1 MAEKNRKITIPIGI
15 GFGLTDLMGGG
26 AFTIIGAWL
35 LFFYTTYAGL
45 TPLEAASIVGIAR
58 IVDAIVSLSIGSV
71 SDNFFKNKLG
81 KRFGR
86 RRFFL
91 LIGSPLM
98 AVYAMLWLTGMSYWY
113 YLTCYLA
120 FEIIAAMVLIPWET
134 LPSEMTTDFNARTKL
149 STCRMFISSTGTFLA
164 TFVPAIL
171 IRYFGEN
178 NAYAYSLN
186 GTIFAVLF
194 AICIFISYKVTWER
208 ELTAKMK
215 EELLQAEQPKS
226 FAEKCQNCVDITKEY
241 WSTLK
246 VKAFRQHLLIYIC
259 SFTGKDVFNTV
270 FIFFAVFCL
279 NIPSSNAADILS
291 LSIIGIPAT
300 IAGGFLLIKIGPS
313 NLFKTSYITMLV
325 CLIGFF
331 VVYLYDPA
339 SKLVVLYAL
348 GLFYQV
354 GRQLLE
360 FTPWNVFPFIPDVDE
375 IISQKRRE
383 GLFAAVMT
391 FARKTTVAIA
401 TIIVG
406 FVLQEG
412 GFIKGQLIQTP
423 EAIHTIAN
431 TLFIGTGGL
440 IAIALYFAWHFKLN
454 KQTHAVLIQEIDRL
468 KAGGSKDDVSA
479 ETKAIV
485 EELTGYKYQDLWSHS
500 IKIDNLKDAEDDQL
514 ILANAIL
521 ANVGGSYN
529 IDYYTYCATRIRIT
543 LSDNTAANCEV
554 LKNLDGVKDAVIV
567 GEQLQVALGEKVSN
581 VYQAIQS
588 VIGNKSKENNMRG

>member
-1 MAEKNRKITIPIGI
+1 MTAKNRKITIPIGI
-15 GFGLTDLMGGG
+15 GYGLTDLMGGG
-26 AFTIIGAWL
+26 AFTIIGAWM

-45 TPLEAASIVGIAR
+45 TPVQAASIVGIAR
-58 IVDAIVSLSIGSV
+58 IVDAVVSLAIGSI
-71 SDNFFKNKLG
+71 SDNFFKNSLG

-98 AVYAMLWLTGMSYWY
+98 LVYALLWLTGMSYWY
-113 YLTCYLA
+113 YLSCYLA

-134 LPSEMTTDFNARTKL
+134 LPSEMTTDFNSRTKL
-149 STCRMFISSTGTFLA
+149 STCRMFISSTGVFLA
-164 TFVPAIL
+164 TFVPSIL

-178 NAYAYSLN
+178 NAYAYTLN

-194 AICIFISYKVTWER
+194 AICLFISYKVTWER
-208 ELTAKMK
+208 DLTAKMK
-215 EELLQAEQPKS
+215 EELLQVEVPQS
-226 FAEKCQNCVDITKEY
+226 FAQRCSSIVYIAQEY

-259 SFTGKDVFNTV
+259 SFTGKDVFNTI

-279 NIPSSNAADILS
+279 DLPSANAADILS
-291 LSIIGIPAT
+291 LSLIGIPTT
-300 IAGGFLLIKIGPS
+300 IAGGFLMIKFGPR
-313 NLFKTSYITMLV
+313 NLFKISYITMIA
-325 CLIGFF
+325 CLFGFF
-331 VVYLYDPA
+331 AVYLYDPA
-339 SKLVVLYAL
+339 SKLAILYAL
-348 GLFYQV
+348 GFFYQI

-401 TIIVG
+401 TIVVG
-406 FVLQEG
+406 FVMQEG
-412 GFIKGQLIQTP
+412 GFVKGQLVQSP

-431 TLFIGTGGL
+431 TLLIGTAGL
-440 IAIALYFAWHFKLN
+440 IGIALYFAWHFKLN

-468 KAGGSKDDVSA
+468 KAGGSKADVSTEA
-479 ETKAIV
+479 RAIT
-485 EELTGYKYQDLWSHS
+485 EELTGYKYEELWSQP
-500 IKIDNLKDAEDDQL
+500 NEVEYPQGVEADQL
-514 ILANAIL
+514 VLANAIL
-521 ANVGGSYN
+521 KNVGGAYN
-529 IDYYTYCATRIRIT
+529 IDYYTYCATRLRIT

-567 GEQLQVALGEKVSN
+567 GEQLQVALEKKVN
-581 VYQAIQS
+581 RAYNALQS
-588 VIGNKSKENNMRG
+588 VIGIKNKKK

>member
-1 MAEKNRKITIPIGI
+1 MTAKNRKITIPIGI
-15 GFGLTDLMGGG
+15 GYGLTDLMGGG
-26 AFTIIGAWL
+26 AFTIIGAWM

-45 TPLEAASIVGIAR
+45 TPVQAASIVGIAR
-58 IVDAIVSLSIGSV
+58 IVDAVVSLAIGSI
-71 SDNFFKNKLG
+71 SDNFFKNSLG

-98 AVYAMLWLTGMSYWY
+98 LVYALLWLTGMSYWY
-113 YLTCYLA
+113 YLSCYLA

-134 LPSEMTTDFNARTKL
+134 LPSEMTTDFNSRTKL
-149 STCRMFISSTGTFLA
+149 STCRMFISSTGVFLA
-164 TFVPAIL
+164 TFVPSIL

-178 NAYAYSLN
+178 NAYAYTLN

-194 AICIFISYKVTWER
+194 AICLFISYKVTWER
-208 ELTAKMK
+208 DLTAKMK
-215 EELLQAEQPKS
+215 EELLQVEVPQS
-226 FAEKCQNCVDITKEY
+226 FAQRCSSIVYIAQEY

-259 SFTGKDVFNTV
+259 SFTGKDVFNTI

-279 NIPSSNAADILS
+279 DLPSANAADILS
-291 LSIIGIPAT
+291 LSLIGIPTT
-300 IAGGFLLIKIGPS
+300 IAGGFLMIKFGPR
-313 NLFKTSYITMLV
+313 NLFKISYITMIA
-325 CLIGFF
+325 CLFGFF
-331 VVYLYDPA
+331 AVYLYDPA
-339 SKLVVLYAL
+339 SKLAILYAL
-348 GLFYQV
+348 GFFYQI

-401 TIIVG
+401 TIVVG
-406 FVLQEG
+406 FVMQEG
-412 GFIKGQLIQTP
+412 GFVKGQLVQSP

-431 TLFIGTGGL
+431 TLLIGTAGL
-440 IAIALYFAWHFKLN
+440 IGIALYFAWHFKLN

-468 KAGGSKDDVSA
+468 KAGGSKADVSTEA
-479 ETKAIV
+479 RAIT
-485 EELTGYKYQDLWSHS
+485 EELTGYKYEELWSQP
-500 IKIDNLKDAEDDQL
+500 NEVEYPQGVEADQL
-514 ILANAIL
+514 VLANAIL
-521 ANVGGSYN
+521 KNVGGAYN
-529 IDYYTYCATRIRIT
+529 IDYYTYCATRLRIT

-567 GEQLQVALGEKVSN
+567 GEQLQVALEKKVN
-581 VYQAIQS
+581 RAYNALQS
-588 VIGNKSKENNMRG
+588 VIGIKNKNK

>member
-1 MAEKNRKITIPIGI
+1 MTAKNRKITIPIGI
-15 GFGLTDLMGGG
+15 GYGLTDLMGGG
-26 AFTIIGAWL
+26 AFTIIGAWM

-45 TPLEAASIVGIAR
+45 TPVQAASIVGIAR
-58 IVDAIVSLSIGSV
+58 IVDAVVSLAIGSI
-71 SDNFFKNKLG
+71 SDNFFKNSLG

-98 AVYAMLWLTGMSYWY
+98 LVYALLWLTGMSYWY

-134 LPSEMTTDFNARTKL
+134 LPSEMTTDFNSRTKL
-149 STCRMFISSTGTFLA
+149 STCRMFISSTGVFLA
-164 TFVPAIL
+164 TFIPSIL

-178 NAYAYSLN
+178 NAYAYTLN

-194 AICIFISYKVTWER
+194 AICLFISYKVTWER
-208 ELTAKMK
+208 DLTAKMK
-215 EELLQAEQPKS
+215 EELLQAEVPQS
-226 FAEKCQNCVDITKEY
+226 FAQRCASIVYIAQEY

-259 SFTGKDVFNTV
+259 SFTGKDVFNTI

-279 NIPSSNAADILS
+279 DLPSANAADILS
-291 LSIIGIPAT
+291 LSLIGIPTT
-300 IAGGFLLIKIGPS
+300 IAGGFLMIKFGPR
-313 NLFKTSYITMLV
+313 NLFKISYITMIA
-325 CLIGFF
+325 CLFGFF
-331 VVYLYDPA
+331 AVYLYDPA
-339 SKLVVLYAL
+339 SKLAILYAL
-348 GLFYQV
+348 GFFYQI

-391 FARKTTVAIA
+391 FSRKTTVAIA

-406 FVLQEG
+406 FVMQEG
-412 GFIKGQLIQTP
+412 GFVKGQLVQSP

-431 TLFIGTGGL
+431 TLLIGTAGL
-440 IAIALYFAWHFKLN
+440 IGIALYFAWHFKLN

-468 KAGGSKDDVSA
+468 KAGGSKADVSIEA
-479 ETKAIV
+479 RAVT
-485 EELTGYKYQDLWSHS
+485 EELTGYKYEELWSQPNEVENP
-500 IKIDNLKDAEDDQL
+500 KGVEADQL
-514 ILANAIL
+514 VLANAIL
-521 ANVGGSYN
+521 KNVGGAYN
-529 IDYYTYCATRIRIT
+529 IDYYTYCATRLRIT

-567 GEQLQVALGEKVSN
+567 GEQLQVALEKKVN
-581 VYQAIQS
+581 RAYNALQS
-588 VIGNKSKENNMRG
+588 VIGIKNKKK

>member
-1 MAEKNRKITIPIGI
+1 MVKMNREITIPRGI
-15 GFGLTDLMGGG
+15 GYGLTDLMGGG

-45 TPLEAASIVGIAR
+45 SPVEAASIVGIAR
-58 IVDAIVSLSIGSV
+58 IVDAIVSLSIGSI
-71 SDNFFKNKLG
+71 SDNFYKNKLG

-98 AVYAMLWLTGMSYWY
+98 LVYIMLWVTGMSYWY
-113 YLTCYLA
+113 YLACYLA

-134 LPSEMTTDFNARTKL
+134 LPSEMTTSFNDRTKL
-149 STCRMFISSTGTFLA
+149 STCRMFISATGTFLA

-171 IRYFGEN
+171 IRFFGEN

-208 ELTAKMK
+208 ELTPKMK
-215 EELLQAEQPKS
+215 DELLHPAKVKT
-226 FAEKCQNCVDITKEY
+226 FAEKWENVIQIAKDYI
-241 WSTLK
+241 STLK

-270 FIFFAVFCL
+270 FVFFAVFCL
-279 NIPSSNAADILS
+279 NIPSANAADILS
-291 LSIIGIPAT
+291 LSIIGIPTT

-325 CLIGFF
+325 CLVGFLL
-331 VVYLYDPA
+331 VYAYDPT
-339 SKLVVLYAL
+339 SKLVILYAL

-406 FVLQEG
+406 IVLQEG
-412 GFIKGQLIQTP
+412 GFVKGQLVQSP
-423 EAIHTIAN
+423 EAIHTIVY
-431 TLFIGTGGL
+431 TLFLGTGGL
-440 IAIALYFAWHFKLN
+440 VGLALFFAWRFKLN
-454 KQTHAVLIQEIDRL
+454 KQTHAMLIQEIDRL
-468 KAGGSKDDVSA
+468 KAGGRKEDVSA
-479 ETKAIV
+479 ASKTVV
-485 EELTGYKYQDLWSHS
+485 EELTGYKYEDLWNHPVRTSTPELVEAEQL
-500 IKIDNLKDAEDDQL
+500 NLAKL
-514 ILANAIL
+514 ILD
-521 ANVGGSYN
+521 NVGGAYN
-529 IDYYTYCATRIRIT
+529 IDYYTYCATRLRID
-543 LSDNTAANCEV
+543 LSDNMAANCDL
-554 LKNLDGVKDAVIV
+554 LKNIDGVKDAVMV
-567 GEQLQVALGEKVSN
+567 GQQLQIVLSQKVKSVYNALQSFTDSKNLHNEK
-581 VYQAIQS
+581 
-588 VIGNKSKENNMRG
+588 

>member
-1 MAEKNRKITIPIGI
+1 MVKMNREITIPRGI
-15 GFGLTDLMGGG
+15 GYGLTDLMGGG

-45 TPLEAASIVGIAR
+45 SPVEAASIVGIAR
-58 IVDAIVSLSIGSV
+58 IVDAIVSLSIGSI
-71 SDNFFKNKLG
+71 SDNFYKNKLG

-98 AVYAMLWLTGMSYWY
+98 LVYIMLWVTGMSYWY
-113 YLTCYLA
+113 YLACYLA

-134 LPSEMTTDFNARTKL
+134 LPSEMTTSFNDRTKL
-149 STCRMFISSTGTFLA
+149 STCRMFISATGTFLA

-171 IRYFGEN
+171 IRFFGEN

-208 ELTAKMK
+208 ELTQKMK
-215 EELLQAEQPKS
+215 DELLHPAKAKT
-226 FAEKCQNCVDITKEY
+226 FAETWKNVIQIAKDYI
-241 WSTLK
+241 STLK

-270 FIFFAVFCL
+270 FVFFAVFCL
-279 NIPSSNAADILS
+279 NIPSANAADILS
-291 LSIIGIPAT
+291 LSIIGIPTT

-325 CLIGFF
+325 CLVGFLL
-331 VVYLYDPA
+331 VYAYDPT
-339 SKLVVLYAL
+339 SKLVILYAL

-406 FVLQEG
+406 IVLQEG
-412 GFIKGQLIQTP
+412 GFVKGQLVQSP
-423 EAIHTIAN
+423 EAIHTIVY

-440 IAIALYFAWHFKLN
+440 VGLALFFAWRFKLN
-454 KQTHAVLIQEIDRL
+454 KQTHAMLIQEIDRL
-468 KAGGSKDDVSA
+468 KAGGRKEDVSVA
-479 ETKAIV
+479 SKAVV
-485 EELTGYKYQDLWSHS
+485 EELTGYKYENLWNHPV
-500 IKIDNLKDAEDDQL
+500 KTLTPELVEEEQLNLAKL
-514 ILANAIL
+514 ILD
-521 ANVGGSYN
+521 NVGGAYN
-529 IDYYTYCATRIRIT
+529 IDYYTYCATRLRID
-543 LSDNTAANCEV
+543 LSDNMAANCDL
-554 LKNLDGVKDAVIV
+554 LKNIDGVKDAVIV
-567 GEQLQVALGEKVSN
+567 GQQLQIVLSQKVKSVYNALQSFTDSKNLHNEK
-581 VYQAIQS
+581 
-588 VIGNKSKENNMRG
+588 

>member
-1 MAEKNRKITIPIGI
+1 MTAKNRKITIPIGI
-15 GFGLTDLMGGG
+15 GYGLTDLMGGG
-26 AFTIIGAWL
+26 AFTIIGAWM

-45 TPLEAASIVGIAR
+45 TPVQAASIVGIAR
-58 IVDAIVSLSIGSV
+58 IVDAVVSLAIGSI
-71 SDNFFKNKLG
+71 SDNFFKTSLG

-98 AVYAMLWLTGMSYWY
+98 LVYALLWLTGMSYWY

-134 LPSEMTTDFNARTKL
+134 LPSEMTTDFNSRTKL
-149 STCRMFISSTGTFLA
+149 STCRMFISSTGVFLA
-164 TFVPAIL
+164 TFVPSIL

-178 NAYAYSLN
+178 NAYAYTLN

-194 AICIFISYKVTWER
+194 AICLFISYKVTWER
-208 ELTAKMK
+208 DLTAKMK
-215 EELLQAEQPKS
+215 EELLQAEVPQS
-226 FAEKCQNCVDITKEY
+226 FAQKCASVSHIAQEY

-259 SFTGKDVFNTV
+259 SFTGKDVFNTI

-279 NIPSSNAADILS
+279 DLPSANAADILS
-291 LSIIGIPAT
+291 LSIIGIPTT
-300 IAGGFLLIKIGPS
+300 IAGGFLMIKFGPR
-313 NLFKTSYITMLV
+313 NLFKISYITMLACV
-325 CLIGFF
+325 LGFF
-331 VVYLYDPA
+331 AVYLYDPA
-339 SKLVVLYAL
+339 SKLAILYAL
-348 GLFYQV
+348 GFFYQI

-391 FARKTTVAIA
+391 FSRKTTVAIA

-406 FVLQEG
+406 FVMQEG
-412 GFIKGQLIQTP
+412 GFVKGQLVQSP

-431 TLFIGTGGL
+431 TLLIGTAGL

-468 KAGGSKDDVSA
+468 KAGGSKADVSVEA
-479 ETKAIV
+479 RAIT
-485 EELTGYKYQDLWSHS
+485 EELTGYKYEELWSQPN
-500 IKIDNLKDAEDDQL
+500 DVEYPQGVEADQL
-514 ILANAIL
+514 VLANAIL
-521 ANVGGSYN
+521 KNVGGAYN
-529 IDYYTYCATRIRIT
+529 IDYYTYCATRLRIT

-567 GEQLQVALGEKVSN
+567 GEQLQVALEKKVN
-581 VYQAIQS
+581 RAYNALQS
-588 VIGNKSKENNMRG
+588 VIGIKNKKK

>member
-1 MAEKNRKITIPIGI
+1 MLNRNREITIPRGI
-15 GFGLTDLMGGG
+15 GYGLTDLMGGG

-45 TPLEAASIVGIAR
+45 SPVEAASIVGIAR
-58 IVDAIVSLSIGSV
+58 IVDAIVSLSIGSI
-71 SDNFFKNKLG
+71 SDNFYKNKLG

-98 AVYAMLWLTGMSYWY
+98 LVYIMLWVTGMSYWY
-113 YLTCYLA
+113 YLACYLA

-134 LPSEMTTDFNARTKL
+134 LPSEMTTSFNARTKL
-149 STCRMFISSTGTFLA
+149 STCRMFISATGTFLA

-171 IRYFGEN
+171 IRFFGEN

-208 ELTAKMK
+208 ELTPKMK
-215 EELLQAEQPKS
+215 DELLHPAKVKT
-226 FAEKCQNCVDITKEY
+226 FTEKWENVIQIAKDYV
-241 WSTLK
+241 STLK

-270 FIFFAVFCL
+270 FVFFAVFCL
-279 NIPSSNAADILS
+279 NIPSANAADILS
-291 LSIIGIPAT
+291 LSIIGIPTT

-325 CLIGFF
+325 CLVGFLL
-331 VVYLYDPA
+331 VYAYDPT
-339 SKLVVLYAL
+339 SKLVILYAL

-406 FVLQEG
+406 IVLQEG
-412 GFIKGQLIQTP
+412 GFVKGQLVQSP
-423 EAIHTIAN
+423 EAIHTIVY
-431 TLFIGTGGL
+431 TLFLGTGGL
-440 IAIALYFAWHFKLN
+440 VGLALFFAWRFKLN
-454 KQTHAVLIQEIDRL
+454 KQTHAMLIQEIDRL
-468 KAGGSKDDVSA
+468 KAGGRKEDVSVA
-479 ETKAIV
+479 AKTVV
-485 EELTGYKYQDLWSHS
+485 EELTGYKYEDLWNHPVKTSTPELVEAEQL
-500 IKIDNLKDAEDDQL
+500 NLAKL
-514 ILANAIL
+514 ILD
-521 ANVGGSYN
+521 NVGGAYN
-529 IDYYTYCATRIRIT
+529 IDYYTYCATRLRID
-543 LSDNTAANCEV
+543 LSDNMAANCDL
-554 LKNLDGVKDAVIV
+554 LKNIDGVKDAVMV
-567 GEQLQVALGEKVSN
+567 GQQLQIVLSQKVKSVYNALQSFTDSKNLHNEK
-581 VYQAIQS
+581 
-588 VIGNKSKENNMRG
+588 

>member
-1 MAEKNRKITIPIGI
+1 MVKMNREITIPRGI
-15 GFGLTDLMGGG
+15 GYGLTDLMGGG

-45 TPLEAASIVGIAR
+45 SPVEAASIVGIAR
-58 IVDAIVSLSIGSV
+58 IVDAIVSLSIGSI
-71 SDNFFKNKLG
+71 SDNFYKNKLG

-98 AVYAMLWLTGMSYWY
+98 LVYIMLWVTGMSYWY
-113 YLTCYLA
+113 YLACYLA

-134 LPSEMTTDFNARTKL
+134 LPSEMTTSFNDRTKL
-149 STCRMFISSTGTFLA
+149 STCRMFISATGTFLA

-171 IRYFGEN
+171 IRFFGEN

-208 ELTAKMK
+208 ELTPKMK
-215 EELLQAEQPKS
+215 DELLHPAKVKT
-226 FAEKCQNCVDITKEY
+226 FAEKWENVIQIAKDYI
-241 WSTLK
+241 STLK

-270 FIFFAVFCL
+270 FVFFAVFCL
-279 NIPSSNAADILS
+279 NIPSANAADILS
-291 LSIIGIPAT
+291 LSIIGIPTT

-325 CLIGFF
+325 CLVGFLL
-331 VVYLYDPA
+331 VYAYDPT
-339 SKLVVLYAL
+339 SKLVILYAL

-406 FVLQEG
+406 IVLQEG
-412 GFIKGQLIQTP
+412 GFVKGQLVQSP
-423 EAIHTIAN
+423 EAIHTIVY
-431 TLFIGTGGL
+431 TLFLGTGGL
-440 IAIALYFAWHFKLN
+440 VGLALFFAWRFKLN
-454 KQTHAVLIQEIDRL
+454 KQTHAMLIQEIDRL
-468 KAGGSKDDVSA
+468 KAGGRKEDVSA
-479 ETKAIV
+479 ASKTVV
-485 EELTGYKYQDLWSHS
+485 EELTGYKYEDLWNNPVKTSTPELVEAEQL
-500 IKIDNLKDAEDDQL
+500 NLAKL
-514 ILANAIL
+514 ILD
-521 ANVGGSYN
+521 NVGGAYN
-529 IDYYTYCATRIRIT
+529 IDYYTYCATRLRID
-543 LSDNTAANCEV
+543 LSDNMAANCDL
-554 LKNLDGVKDAVIV
+554 LKNIDGVKDAVMV
-567 GEQLQVALGEKVSN
+567 GQQLQIVLSQKVKSVYNALQSFTDSKNLHNEK
-581 VYQAIQS
+581 
-588 VIGNKSKENNMRG
+588 

>member
-1 MAEKNRKITIPIGI
+1 MVKMNREITIPRGI
-15 GFGLTDLMGGG
+15 GYGLTDLMGGG

-45 TPLEAASIVGIAR
+45 SPVEAASIVGIAR
-58 IVDAIVSLSIGSV
+58 IVDAIVSLSIGSI
-71 SDNFFKNKLG
+71 SDNFYKNKLG

-98 AVYAMLWLTGMSYWY
+98 LVYIMLWVTGMSYWY
-113 YLTCYLA
+113 YLACYLA

-134 LPSEMTTDFNARTKL
+134 LPSEMTTSFNDRTKL
-149 STCRMFISSTGTFLA
+149 STCRMFISATGTFLA

-171 IRYFGEN
+171 IRFFGEN

-208 ELTAKMK
+208 ELTPKMK
-215 EELLQAEQPKS
+215 DELLHPAKVKT
-226 FAEKCQNCVDITKEY
+226 FAEKWENVIQIAKDYI
-241 WSTLK
+241 STLK

-270 FIFFAVFCL
+270 FVFFAVFCL
-279 NIPSSNAADILS
+279 NIPSANAADILS
-291 LSIIGIPAT
+291 LSIIGIPTT

-325 CLIGFF
+325 CLVGFLL
-331 VVYLYDPA
+331 VYAYDPT
-339 SKLVVLYAL
+339 SKLVILYAL

-406 FVLQEG
+406 IVLQEG
-412 GFIKGQLIQTP
+412 GFVKGQLVQSP
-423 EAIHTIAN
+423 EAIHTIVY
-431 TLFIGTGGL
+431 TLFLGTGGL
-440 IAIALYFAWHFKLN
+440 VGLALFFAWRFKLN
-454 KQTHAVLIQEIDRL
+454 KQTHAMLIQEIDRL
-468 KAGGSKDDVSA
+468 KAGGRKEDVSA
-479 ETKAIV
+479 ASKTVV
-485 EELTGYKYQDLWSHS
+485 EELTGYKYEDLWNHPVKTSTPELVEAEQL
-500 IKIDNLKDAEDDQL
+500 NLAKL
-514 ILANAIL
+514 ILD
-521 ANVGGSYN
+521 NVGGAYN
-529 IDYYTYCATRIRIT
+529 IDYYTYCATRLRID
-543 LSDNTAANCEV
+543 LSDNMAANCDL
-554 LKNLDGVKDAVIV
+554 LKNIDGVKDAVMV
-567 GEQLQVALGEKVSN
+567 GQQLQIVLSQKVKSVYNALQSFTDSKNLHNEK
-581 VYQAIQS
+581 
-588 VIGNKSKENNMRG
+588 

>member
-1 MAEKNRKITIPIGI
+1 MVKMNREITIPRGI
-15 GFGLTDLMGGG
+15 GYGLTDLMGGG

-45 TPLEAASIVGIAR
+45 SPVEAASIVGIAR
-58 IVDAIVSLSIGSV
+58 IVDAIVSLSIGSI
-71 SDNFFKNKLG
+71 SDNFYKNKLG

-98 AVYAMLWLTGMSYWY
+98 LVYIMLWVTGMSYWY
-113 YLTCYLA
+113 YLACYLA

-134 LPSEMTTDFNARTKL
+134 LPSEMTTSFNDRTKL
-149 STCRMFISSTGTFLA
+149 STCRMFISATGTFLA

-171 IRYFGEN
+171 IRFFGEN

-194 AICIFISYKVTWER
+194 AVCIFISYKVTWER
-208 ELTAKMK
+208 ELTQKMK
-215 EELLQAEQPKS
+215 EELLHPAKS
-226 FAEKCQNCVDITKEY
+226 KTFTEKWENVIQIAKDYV
-241 WSTLK
+241 STLK

-270 FIFFAVFCL
+270 FVFFAVFCL
-279 NIPSSNAADILS
+279 NIPSANAADILS
-291 LSIIGIPAT
+291 LSIIGIPTT

-325 CLIGFF
+325 CLVGFLL
-331 VVYLYDPA
+331 VYAYDPT
-339 SKLVVLYAL
+339 SKLVILYAL

-406 FVLQEG
+406 IVLQEG
-412 GFIKGQLIQTP
+412 GFVKGQLVQSP
-423 EAIHTIAN
+423 EAIHTIVY
-431 TLFIGTGGL
+431 TLFLGTGGL
-440 IAIALYFAWHFKLN
+440 VGLALFFAWRFKLN
-454 KQTHAVLIQEIDRL
+454 KQTHAILIQEIDRL
-468 KAGGSKDDVSA
+468 KAGGRKEDVS
-479 ETKAIV
+479 
-485 EELTGYKYQDLWSHS
+485 
-500 IKIDNLKDAEDDQL
+500 
-514 ILANAIL
+514 
-521 ANVGGSYN
+521 
-529 IDYYTYCATRIRIT
+529 
-543 LSDNTAANCEV
+543 
-554 LKNLDGVKDAVIV
+554 
-567 GEQLQVALGEKVSN
+567 VA
-581 VYQAIQS
+581 
-588 VIGNKSKENNMRG
+588 

>member
-1 MAEKNRKITIPIGI
+1 MTAKNRKITIPIGI
-15 GFGLTDLMGGG
+15 GYGLTDLMGGG
-26 AFTIIGAWL
+26 AFTIIGAWM

-45 TPLEAASIVGIAR
+45 TPVQAASIVGIAR
-58 IVDAIVSLSIGSV
+58 IVDAVVSLAIGSI
-71 SDNFFKNKLG
+71 SDNFFKNSLG

-98 AVYAMLWLTGMSYWY
+98 LVYALLWLTGMSYWY

-134 LPSEMTTDFNARTKL
+134 LPSEMTTDFNSRTKL
-149 STCRMFISSTGTFLA
+149 STCRMFISSTGVFLA
-164 TFVPAIL
+164 TFVPSIL

-178 NAYAYSLN
+178 NAYAYTLN

-194 AICIFISYKVTWER
+194 AICLFISYKVTWER
-208 ELTAKMK
+208 DLTAKMK
-215 EELLQAEQPKS
+215 EELLQAEVPQS
-226 FAEKCQNCVDITKEY
+226 FAQRCSSIVYIAQEY

-259 SFTGKDVFNTV
+259 SFTGKDVFNTI

-279 NIPSSNAADILS
+279 DLPSANAADILS
-291 LSIIGIPAT
+291 LSLIGIPTT
-300 IAGGFLLIKIGPS
+300 IAGGFLMIKFGPR
-313 NLFKTSYITMLV
+313 NLFKISYITMIA
-325 CLIGFF
+325 CLFGFF
-331 VVYLYDPA
+331 AVYLYDPA
-339 SKLVVLYAL
+339 SKLAILYAL
-348 GLFYQV
+348 GFFYQI

-406 FVLQEG
+406 FVMQEG
-412 GFIKGQLIQTP
+412 GFVKGQLVQSP

-431 TLFIGTGGL
+431 TLLIGTAGL
-440 IAIALYFAWHFKLN
+440 IGIALYFAWHFKLN

-468 KAGGSKDDVSA
+468 KAGGSKADVSIEA
-479 ETKAIV
+479 RAIT
-485 EELTGYKYQDLWSHS
+485 EELTGYKYEELWSQP
-500 IKIDNLKDAEDDQL
+500 NEVEYPQGVEADQL
-514 ILANAIL
+514 VLANAIL
-521 ANVGGSYN
+521 KNVGGAYN
-529 IDYYTYCATRIRIT
+529 IDYYTYCATRLRIT

-567 GEQLQVALGEKVSN
+567 GEQLQVALEKKVN
-581 VYQAIQS
+581 RAYNALQS
-588 VIGNKSKENNMRG
+588 VIGIKNKKK

>member
-1 MAEKNRKITIPIGI
+1 MTAKNRKITIPIGI
-15 GFGLTDLMGGG
+15 GYGLTDLMGGG
-26 AFTIIGAWL
+26 AFTIIGAWM

-45 TPLEAASIVGIAR
+45 TPVQAASIVGIAR
-58 IVDAIVSLSIGSV
+58 IVDAVVSLAIGSV
-71 SDNFFKNKLG
+71 SDNFFKNSLG

-98 AVYAMLWLTGMSYWY
+98 LVYALLWLTGMSYWY
-113 YLTCYLA
+113 YLSCYLA

-134 LPSEMTTDFNARTKL
+134 LPSEMTTDFNSRTKL

-164 TFVPAIL
+164 TFVPAML

-178 NAYAYSLN
+178 NAYAYTLN

-208 ELTAKMK
+208 DLTAKMK
-215 EELLQAEQPKS
+215 EELLQAEVPQS
-226 FAEKCQNCVDITKEY
+226 FVQKCSSVAHIAQEY

-259 SFTGKDVFNTV
+259 SFTGKDVFNTIFV
-270 FIFFAVFCL
+270 FFAVFCL
-279 NIPSSNAADILS
+279 NIQSSNAADILS

-325 CLIGFF
+325 CLFGFF
-331 VVYLYDPA
+331 AVYLYDPA
-339 SKLVVLYAL
+339 SKLVILYAL
-348 GLFYQV
+348 GLFYQI

-391 FARKTTVAIA
+391 FSRKTTVAIA

-412 GFIKGQLIQTP
+412 GFVKGQLVQSP

-431 TLFIGTGGL
+431 TLLLGTGGL
-440 IAIALYFAWHFKLN
+440 IGIALYFAWHFKLN

-468 KAGGSKDDVSA
+468 KAGGSKADVSIEA
-479 ETKAIV
+479 RAVT
-485 EELTGYKYQDLWSHS
+485 EELTGYKYEDLWSQPNEVES
-500 IKIDNLKDAEDDQL
+500 PQGVEADQL
-514 ILANAIL
+514 VLANAIL
-521 ANVGGSYN
+521 KNVGGAYN
-529 IDYYTYCATRIRIT
+529 IDYYTYCATRLRIT

-567 GEQLQVALGEKVSN
+567 GEQLQVALEKKVN
-581 VYQAIQS
+581 RAYNALQS
-588 VIGNKSKENNMRG
+588 VIGIKNNNRPRK

>member
-1 MAEKNRKITIPIGI
+1 MLNRNREITIPRGI
-15 GFGLTDLMGGG
+15 GYGLTDLMGGG

-45 TPLEAASIVGIAR
+45 SPVEAASIVGIAR
-58 IVDAIVSLSIGSV
+58 IVDAIVSLSIGSI
-71 SDNFFKNKLG
+71 SDNFYKNKLG

-98 AVYAMLWLTGMSYWY
+98 LVYVMLWVTGMSYWY
-113 YLTCYLA
+113 YLACYLA

-134 LPSEMTTDFNARTKL
+134 LPSEMTTSFNARTKL
-149 STCRMFISSTGTFLA
+149 STCRMFISATGTFLA

-171 IRYFGEN
+171 IRFFGEN

-208 ELTAKMK
+208 ELTPKMK
-215 EELLQAEQPKS
+215 DELLHPAKVKT
-226 FAEKCQNCVDITKEY
+226 FTEKWENVIQIAKDYV
-241 WSTLK
+241 STLK

-270 FIFFAVFCL
+270 FVFFAVFCL
-279 NIPSSNAADILS
+279 NIPSANAADILS
-291 LSIIGIPAT
+291 LSIIGIPTT

-325 CLIGFF
+325 CLVGFLL
-331 VVYLYDPA
+331 VYAYDPT
-339 SKLVVLYAL
+339 SKLVILYAL

-406 FVLQEG
+406 IVLQEG
-412 GFIKGQLIQTP
+412 GFVKGQLVQSP
-423 EAIHTIAN
+423 EAIHTIVY
-431 TLFIGTGGL
+431 TLFLGTGGL
-440 IAIALYFAWHFKLN
+440 VGLALFFAWRFKLN
-454 KQTHAVLIQEIDRL
+454 KQTHAMLIQEIDRL
-468 KAGGSKDDVSA
+468 KAGGRKEDVSVA
-479 ETKAIV
+479 AKTVV
-485 EELTGYKYQDLWSHS
+485 EELTGYKYEDLWNHPVKTSTPELVEAEQL
-500 IKIDNLKDAEDDQL
+500 NLAKL
-514 ILANAIL
+514 ILD
-521 ANVGGSYN
+521 NVGGAYN
-529 IDYYTYCATRIRIT
+529 IDYYTYCATRLRID
-543 LSDNTAANCEV
+543 LSDNMAANCDL
-554 LKNLDGVKDAVIV
+554 LKNIDGVKDAVMV
-567 GEQLQVALGEKVSN
+567 GQQLQIVLSQKVKSVYNALQSFTDSKNLHNEK
-581 VYQAIQS
+581 
-588 VIGNKSKENNMRG
+588 